1 MGRGVKETGYVSDV
15 DFVVNTVRV
24 NKVSLENVGLCRNC
38 VGDGKGS
45 MSKGLKV
52 LSINVKVKG
61 LLINVTKDIQ
71 AKETET
77 NRLYVVVHS
86 SGVGQGLEVT
96 EDGRTNVGDE
106 GNLLIDNAYASTD
119 LTKRG
124 DSGLVVVLIVKDG
137 DED

>member
-1 MGRGVKETGYVSDV
+1 MRNVDVVSVWGTVSLRHVFKAKDKERSDAVRQRKGVVMGRGVKETGYVSDV

-61 LLINVTKDIQ
+61 LLINVTKDI
-71 AKETET
+71 
-77 NRLYVVVHS
+77 
-86 SGVGQGLEVT
+86 
-96 EDGRTNVGDE
+96 
-106 GNLLIDNAYASTD
+106 
-119 LTKRG
+119 
-124 DSGLVVVLIVKDG
+124 
-137 DED
+137 